1 MSCSVISNNISSPEL
16 RDAVSKA
23 VCDGIGERG
32 GEWNVVVYQ
41 ALDYPGI
48 AVRIEGP
55 KGLRWSWTFFALEQA
70 PELIE
75 QKVTTGIT
83 DQMSLRGESE

>member
-1 MSCSVISNNISSPEL
+1 MSCSVISNNISSTEL

-23 VCDGIGERG
+23 VCDGIGERR

-41 ALDYPGI
+41 ALDHLGI
-48 AVRIEGP
+48 AVRIDGP
-55 KGLRWSWTFFALEQA
+55 KGLRWSWTFFEQEQA
-70 PELIE
+70 TELIE
-75 QKVTTGIT
+75 QKVATGIK